1 MSELNTLTEFIKKD
15 FNKSLRSF
23 PFPKEPKYLYE
34 PIKYALTGSGKRIR
48 PIILHLYGMEVNADP
63 NDLMKLSLA
72 IELLH
77 CFTLV
82 HDDIMD
88 SDNLRRG
95 ALTVHKKFDIS
106 SAILAGDGIFTIGQ
120 LVLTE
125 LNNPHIFK
133 LFNHTVLDIC
143 EGQGFDKQFE
153 ESDIVTMKD
162 YINMVEKKTGALIG
176 SCLSLPASLVGK
188 TDEEINKVKSIG
200 SKIGIA
206 FQIQD
211 DLLEIFSEEKNM
223 GKSLGSDILYNK
235 KTVIAIE
242 ASNSFNSEWNNLINR
257 FDGKNIDDIRSFLI
271 RNKIKDK
278 IDKLVKEY
286 FSLAFQEM
294 KKIGIRQDS
303 NLYEFIK
310 KIESRYS

>member
-1 MSELNTLTEFIKKD
+1 MSELNILTEFIKKD

-200 SKIGIA
+200 CTIGIA

-242 ASNSFNSEWNNLINR
+242 ASNSFKSEWNNLINR

-294 KKIGIRQDS
+294 EKIGIRQDS
-303 NLYEFIK
+303 SLYKFIK
-310 KIESRYS
+310 KIEGRYS

>member
-1 MSELNTLTEFIKKD
+1 MSELNALTNFIKKD
-15 FNKSLRSF
+15 FNKSLKSF
-23 PFPKEPKYLYE
+23 PFPREPKYLYE
-34 PIKYALTGSGKRIR
+34 PIKYALNVSGKRIR
-48 PIILHLYGMEVNADP
+48 PILLHLYGKELNADP
-63 NDLMKLSLA
+63 NDLMKLSLS

-95 ALTVHKKFDIS
+95 VSTVHKEFDIS

-125 LNNPHIFK
+125 LNNPNIYK

-153 ESDIVTMKD
+153 ELDNITMED

-176 SCLSLPASLVGK
+176 ACLSLPAALAGK
-188 TDEEINKVKSIG
+188 TDKEINKVKSIG
-200 SKIGIA
+200 HKIGIA

-223 GKSLGSDILYNK
+223 RKSLGSDILYNK
-235 KTVIAIE
+235 KTAIAIE
-242 ASNSFNSEWNNLINR
+242 ANKNFHNEWNDLINK
-257 FDGKNIDDIRSFLI
+257 FDGKSIENIRSFLI
-271 RNKIKDK
+271 KNKIKDK
-278 IDKLVKEY
+278 IDKLVEKY
-286 FSLAFQEM
+286 FYLAFKEM
-294 KKIGIRQDS
+294 EKTGLKQNCS
-303 NLYEFIK
+303 LYKFIK
-310 KIESRYS
+310 KIQGRHS

>member
-1 MSELNTLTEFIKKD
+1 MSELNALTNFIKKD
-15 FNKSLRSF
+15 FNKSLKSF
-23 PFPKEPKYLYE
+23 PFPREPKYLYE
-34 PIKYALTGSGKRIR
+34 PIKYALNVSGKRIR
-48 PIILHLYGMEVNADP
+48 PILLHLYGKELNADP
-63 NDLMKLSLA
+63 NDLMKLSLS

-95 ALTVHKKFDIS
+95 VPTVHNEFDIS

-125 LNNPHIFK
+125 LNNPNIYK

-153 ESDIVTMKD
+153 ELDNITMED

-176 SCLSLPASLVGK
+176 ACLSLPAALAGK
-188 TDEEINKVKSIG
+188 TDKEINKVKSIG
-200 SKIGIA
+200 HKIGIA

-211 DLLEIFSEEKNM
+211 DLLEIFSEQKNM

-235 KTVIAIE
+235 KTAIAIE
-242 ASNSFNSEWNNLINR
+242 ANKSFYNEWNDLINK
-257 FDGKNIDDIRSFLI
+257 FDGKNIENIRSFLI
-271 RNKIKDK
+271 KNKIKDK
-278 IDKLVKEY
+278 IDKLVEKY
-286 FSLAFQEM
+286 FYLAFKEM
-294 KKIGIRQDS
+294 EKIGLKQNCS
-303 NLYEFIK
+303 LYKFIK
-310 KIESRYS
+310 KIQGRHS

>member
-15 FNKSLRSF
+15 FNKSLKSF

-48 PIILHLYGMEVNADP
+48 PIILHLYGMELNADP

-95 ALTVHKKFDIS
+95 ALTVHKKFNIS

-153 ESDIVTMKD
+153 ELDIVTMKD

-176 SCLSLPASLVGK
+176 ACLSLPASLAGK
-188 TDEEINKVKSIG
+188 TDEEINKVKNIG
-200 SKIGIA
+200 CTIGIA

-257 FDGKNIDDIRSFLI
+257 FDGKNIEDIRSFLI

-294 KKIGIRQDS
+294 EKIGIRQHS
-303 NLYEFIK
+303 ILYKFIK

>member
-257 FDGKNIDDIRSFLI
+257 FDGKNIDDIRNFLI

>member
-1 MSELNTLTEFIKKD
+1 MSELNALTNFIKKD
-15 FNKSLRSF
+15 FNKSLKSF
-23 PFPKEPKYLYE
+23 PFPREPKYLYE
-34 PIKYALTGSGKRIR
+34 PIKYALNVSGKRIR
-48 PIILHLYGMEVNADP
+48 PILLHLYGKELNADP
-63 NDLMKLSLA
+63 NDLMKLSLS

-95 ALTVHKKFDIS
+95 VPTVHNEFDIS

-125 LNNPHIFK
+125 LNNPNIYK

-153 ESDIVTMKD
+153 ELDNITMED

-176 SCLSLPASLVGK
+176 ACLSLPAALAGK

-200 SKIGIA
+200 LKIGIA

-235 KTVIAIE
+235 KTAIAIE
-242 ASNSFNSEWNNLINR
+242 ANKSFYNEWNDLINK
-257 FDGKNIDDIRSFLI
+257 FDGKNIENIRSFLI
-271 RNKIKDK
+271 KNKIKDK
-278 IDKLVKEY
+278 IDKLVEKY
-286 FSLAFQEM
+286 FYLAFKEM
-294 KKIGIRQDS
+294 EKIGLKQNCS
-303 NLYEFIK
+303 LYKFIK
-310 KIESRYS
+310 KIQGRHS

>member
-1 MSELNTLTEFIKKD
+1 MSELNILTEFIKKD

-48 PIILHLYGMEVNADP
+48 PIILHLYGMELNADP
-63 NDLMKLSLA
+63 NDLMKMSLA

-88 SDNLRRG
+88 SDNMRRG

-153 ESDIVTMKD
+153 ELDIVTMKD

-176 SCLSLPASLVGK
+176 ACLSLPASLAGK

-200 SKIGIA
+200 CTIGIA

-271 RNKIKDK
+271 RNKIKEK

-294 KKIGIRQDS
+294 EKIGIRQDS
-303 NLYEFIK
+303 SLYKFIK
-310 KIESRYS
+310 KIEGRYS

>member
-1 MSELNTLTEFIKKD
+1 MSELNILTEFIKKD

-23 PFPKEPKYLYE
+23 PFPREPKYLYE

-125 LNNPHIFK
+125 LNNPRIFK

-153 ESDIVTMKD
+153 ELDIVTMKD
-162 YINMVEKKTGALIG
+162 YINMIEKKTGALIG

-200 SKIGIA
+200 CTIGIA

-235 KTVIAIE
+235 KTAIAIE
-242 ASNSFNSEWNNLINR
+242 ASNSFKSEWNNLINR

-294 KKIGIRQDS
+294 EKIGIRQDS
-303 NLYEFIK
+303 SLYKFIK
-310 KIESRYS
+310 KIEGRYS

>member
-1 MSELNTLTEFIKKD
+1 MSELNILTEFIKKD

-48 PIILHLYGMEVNADP
+48 PIILHLYGMELNEDP

-72 IELLH
+72 TELLH

-120 LVLTE
+120 LILTE

-153 ESDIVTMKD
+153 ELDIVTMKD

-176 SCLSLPASLVGK
+176 ACLSLPASLAGK

-200 SKIGIA
+200 CTIGIA

-242 ASNSFNSEWNNLINR
+242 ASNSFKSEWNNLINR
-257 FDGKNIDDIRSFLI
+257 FDGKNIDDIRNFLI

-294 KKIGIRQDS
+294 EKIGIRQDS
-303 NLYEFIK
+303 SLYKFIK
-310 KIESRYS
+310 KIEGRYS

>member
-1 MSELNTLTEFIKKD
+1 MSELNILTEFIKKD

-48 PIILHLYGMEVNADP
+48 PIILHLYGMELNADP
-63 NDLMKLSLA
+63 NDIMKLSLA

-153 ESDIVTMKD
+153 ELDIVTMKD

-176 SCLSLPASLVGK
+176 ACLSLPASLAGK

-200 SKIGIA
+200 CTIGIA

-257 FDGKNIDDIRSFLI
+257 FDGKNIDDIRNFLI

-294 KKIGIRQDS
+294 EKIGIRQDS
-303 NLYEFIK
+303 SLYKFIK

>member
-1 MSELNTLTEFIKKD
+1 MSELNILTEFIKKD

-48 PIILHLYGMEVNADP
+48 PIILHLYGMELNADP
-63 NDLMKLSLA
+63 NDIMKLSLA

-153 ESDIVTMKD
+153 ELDIVTMKD

-176 SCLSLPASLVGK
+176 ACLSLPASLAGK

-200 SKIGIA
+200 CTIGIA

-242 ASNSFNSEWNNLINR
+242 ASNSFKSEWNNLINR

-271 RNKIKDK
+271 RKKIKDK

-294 KKIGIRQDS
+294 EKIGIRQDS
-303 NLYEFIK
+303 SLYKFIK

>member
-1 MSELNTLTEFIKKD
+1 MSELNILTEFIKKD

-48 PIILHLYGMEVNADP
+48 PIILHLYGMELNVDP
-63 NDLMKLSLA
+63 NDLMKMSLA

-88 SDNLRRG
+88 SDNMRRG

-153 ESDIVTMKD
+153 ELDIVTIKD
-162 YINMVEKKTGALIG
+162 YINMVQKKTGALIG
-176 SCLSLPASLVGK
+176 ACLALPASLAGK

-200 SKIGIA
+200 CTIGIA

-294 KKIGIRQDS
+294 EKIGIRQDS
-303 NLYEFIK
+303 SLYKFIK
-310 KIESRYS
+310 KIEGRYS

>member
-1 MSELNTLTEFIKKD
+1 MPELNTLTEFIKKD

-23 PFPKEPKYLYE
+23 PFPIEPKYLYD

-48 PIILHLYGMEVNADP
+48 PIILHLYGMELNADP

-125 LNNPHIFK
+125 FNNPHIYK
-133 LFNHTVLDIC
+133 LFNNTVLDIC
-143 EGQGFDKQFE
+143 EGQGYDKQFE
-153 ESDIVTMKD
+153 ELDIVTIED
-162 YINMVEKKTGALIG
+162 YINMIEKKTGALIG

-188 TDEEINKVKSIG
+188 TDEEINKVKNIG
-200 SKIGIA
+200 STIGIA

-211 DLLEIFSEEKNM
+211 DLLEIFSDEKNM

-257 FDGKNIDDIRSFLI
+257 FDGKNIDDIRNFLI

-294 KKIGIRQDS
+294 EKIGIRQDS
-303 NLYEFIK
+303 SLYKFIK

>member
-1 MSELNTLTEFIKKD
+1 MSELNILTEFIKKD

-48 PIILHLYGMEVNADP
+48 PIILHLYGMELNADP

-72 IELLH
+72 TELLH

-153 ESDIVTMKD
+153 ELDIVTMKD

-176 SCLSLPASLVGK
+176 ACLSLPASLAGK

-200 SKIGIA
+200 CTIGIA

-242 ASNSFNSEWNNLINR
+242 ASNSFKSEWNNLINR
-257 FDGKNIDDIRSFLI
+257 FDGKNIDDIRNFLI

-294 KKIGIRQDS
+294 EKIGIRQDS
-303 NLYEFIK
+303 SLYKFIK

>member
-1 MSELNTLTEFIKKD
+1 MPELNTLTEFIKKD
-15 FNKSLRSF
+15 FNKSLRSY
-23 PFPKEPKYLYE
+23 PFPIEPKYLYD

-48 PIILHLYGMEVNADP
+48 PIILHLYGLELNADP
-63 NDLMKLSLA
+63 NDLMKMSLA

-125 LNNPHIFK
+125 LNNPRIFK

-153 ESDIVTMKD
+153 ELDIVTMKD
-162 YINMVEKKTGALIG
+162 YINMIEKKTGALIG

-200 SKIGIA
+200 CTIGIA

-235 KTVIAIE
+235 KTAIAIE

-294 KKIGIRQDS
+294 EKIGIRQDS
-303 NLYEFIK
+303 SLYKFIK
-310 KIESRYS
+310 KIEGRYS

>member
-1 MSELNTLTEFIKKD
+1 MSELNILTEFIKKD

-48 PIILHLYGMEVNADP
+48 PIILHLYGMELNADP

-72 IELLH
+72 AELLH

-143 EGQGFDKQFE
+143 EGQGYDKQFE
-153 ESDIVTMKD
+153 ELDIVTMED
-162 YINMVEKKTGALIG
+162 YINMIEKKTGALIG

-188 TDEEINKVKSIG
+188 TDEEINKVKNIG
-200 SKIGIA
+200 STIGIA

-211 DLLEIFSEEKNM
+211 DLLEIFSDEKNM

-257 FDGKNIDDIRSFLI
+257 FDGKNIDDIRNFLV

-294 KKIGIRQDS
+294 EKIGIRQDS
-303 NLYEFIK
+303 SLYKFIK

>member
-15 FNKSLRSF
+15 FNKSLKSF

-48 PIILHLYGMEVNADP
+48 PIILHLYGMELNVDP
-63 NDLMKLSLA
+63 NDLMKMSLA

-88 SDNLRRG
+88 SDNMRRG

-153 ESDIVTMKD
+153 ELDIVTMKD

-176 SCLSLPASLVGK
+176 ACLSLPASLAGK
-188 TDEEINKVKSIG
+188 TDEEINKVKNIG
-200 SKIGIA
+200 CTIGIA

-257 FDGKNIDDIRSFLI
+257 FDGKNIEDIRSFLI

-294 KKIGIRQDS
+294 EKIGIRQHS
-303 NLYEFIK
+303 ILYKFIK

>member
-1 MSELNTLTEFIKKD
+1 MSELNILTEFIKKD

-23 PFPKEPKYLYE
+23 PFPNEPKYLYE

-48 PIILHLYGMEVNADP
+48 PIILHLYGMELNADP

-72 IELLH
+72 VELLH

-153 ESDIVTMKD
+153 ELDIVTMKD
-162 YINMVEKKTGALIG
+162 YINMIEKKTGALIG

-200 SKIGIA
+200 CTIGIA

-235 KTVIAIE
+235 KTAIAIE
-242 ASNSFNSEWNNLINR
+242 ASNSFKSEWNNLINR
-257 FDGKNIDDIRSFLI
+257 FDGKNIDDIRNFLI

-294 KKIGIRQDS
+294 EKIGIRQDS
-303 NLYEFIK
+303 SLYKFIK
-310 KIESRYS
+310 KIEGRYS